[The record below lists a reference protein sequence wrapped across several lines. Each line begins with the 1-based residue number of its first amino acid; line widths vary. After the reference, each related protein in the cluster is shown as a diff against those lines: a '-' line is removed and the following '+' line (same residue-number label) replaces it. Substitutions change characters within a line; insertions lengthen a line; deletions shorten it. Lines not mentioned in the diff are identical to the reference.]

1 VQIESKLNSTS
12 KNRESTQELLIIWKR
27 GELMDKARKEFLE
40 RLNLKREEFE
50 QALRQLKQNQK
61 EYSEEFS
68 GGNIKDEFD
77 HAQLEIS
84 LNNNYGLIERKTR
97 ELREIDRQIRK
108 ILRDEKFGGCEE
120 CGQPIPL
127 ERLLIVPEASLCIK
141 CQKKL
146 EKLDY
151 SKNLSSR
158 SYSRFDR
165 LGEKEWQYS
174 DELDDLEID
183 PMDSEVDFS
192 FQIEE
197 EESEVN

>member
-1 VQIESKLNSTS
+1 MQIESKLNSAS
-12 KNRESTQELLIIWKR
+12 KSRESTQELLIIWKR
-27 GELMDKARKEFLE
+27 GELMDKAHKEFLE

-61 EYSEEFS
+61 ECSEEFS
-68 GGNIKDEFD
+68 GGNIKDELD

-97 ELREIDRQIRK
+97 ELRDIDRQIRK

-146 EKLDY
+146 EKFDH
-151 SKNLSSR
+151 SRNLSSS

-165 LGEKEWQYS
+165 GGEKEWEYS

-183 PMDSEVDFS
+183 PMDSEVDFP

-197 EESEVN
+197 EESEVS